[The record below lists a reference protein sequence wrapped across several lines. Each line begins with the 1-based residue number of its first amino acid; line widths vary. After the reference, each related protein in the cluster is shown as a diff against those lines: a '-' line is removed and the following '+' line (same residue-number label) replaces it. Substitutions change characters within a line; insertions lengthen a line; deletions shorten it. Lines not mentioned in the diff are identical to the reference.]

1 MKIFDMHIHARGETP
16 DPQGLLEKMDK
27 AGVYGGCV
35 FSNRPLEFAPEIGM
49 PFEKRL
55 ELVFEYSKGNEGRI
69 FPVLWIHPYEENI
82 IEKVHIAV
90 ERGIMA
96 FKIICGDFYI
106 YEEPCLNLLREIAK
120 LNKPVFFHSG
130 ILWDSKVSSNYNRPL
145 NWEALLEIEGLR
157 FSMGHCSWPWI
168 DECIALYGK
177 FMNAGTVRSGSAEMF
192 FDITPGTPE
201 IYRRELLTKL
211 YTLGYDVGDNVMFG
225 TDSTAH
231 IYRTEWPAQW
241 LRTDGEILDLL
252 GISQENREKLYR
264 NNLMRFLGKS
274 EQTAS
279 PLNPTPDDSNK
290 WSGQNKDVPAVI
302 EAWYQAL
309 QFPRIYDWD
318 FKDALA
324 TVPVSDAITTASP
337 AYETEDGRRNLL
349 QVLYL
354 CEKTKEL
361 YQARGIPREIL
372 MDTLSDIVTWTNT
385 WSGIRDGLYLGE
397 LSWLK
402 RHLEGKLFRLG
413 RLQFCM
419 GHAEQDIPQ
428 ANVKKGDSVIEIHI
442 PEGDAMTAEACDA
455 SIARAREF
463 FGTYFPEFDY
473 KCFTCHSWL
482 LDPTLAEI
490 LKPESNI
497 LTFQSRFTVTE
508 SDADDSIVRYVFA
521 WNATRYNLKKFACE
535 TSLAQRVKARIQ
547 SGGGFYV
554 SLGFFK

>member
-1 MKIFDMHIHARGETP
+1 MTVFDVHIHAFNVTP
-16 DPQGLLEKMDK
+16 DPKGLLAKMEQV
-27 AGVYGGCV
+27 GIFGGCV
-35 FSNRPLEFAPEIGM
+35 FSNWP
-49 PFEKRL
+49 KRANAAL
-55 ELVFEYSKGNEGRI
+55 GTDFDTRLNEVLAWTKGYEDRL
-69 FPVLWIHPYEENI
+69 FPVMWIHPYEEDILEN
-82 IEKVHIAV
+82 IEKAV
-90 ERGIMA
+90 RAGVCA
-96 FKIICGDFYI
+96 FKIICTDFYV
-106 YEEPCLNLLREIAK
+106 YEERCLAVLKKIAS
-120 LNKPVFFHSG
+120 LGKPVFFHSG
-130 ILWDSKVSSNYNRPL
+130 ILWDGQVSSSYNRPI
-145 NWEALLEIEGLR
+145 NWEALLEIDGLR

-252 GISQENREKLYR
+252 GISRENREKLYR

-274 EQTAS
+274 EQSAVH
-279 PLNPTPDDSNK
+279 LNPTPDDSNK
-290 WSGQNKDVPAVI
+290 WSGQSKDVPAVI
-302 EAWYQAL
+302 EKWYRAL

-324 TVPVSDAITTASP
+324 TVPVSDAITTESP
-337 AYETEDGRRNLL
+337 AYATEDGKRNLL

-354 CEKTKEL
+354 CESTKAF
-361 YQARGIPREIL
+361 YQKRGIPQEIL

-402 RHLEGKLFRLG
+402 RHLEGKLFQLG

-419 GHAEQDIPQ
+419 GYAEHDIPQ
-428 ANVKKGDSVIEIHI
+428 ANVKKGDKVIEIHI
-442 PEGDAMTAEACDA
+442 PEGEAMTVEACDA

-497 LTFQSRFTVTE
+497 LAFQSRFAVVE
-508 SDADDSIVRYVFA
+508 SDSDDAIVRYVFA

-535 TSLAQRVKARIQ
+535 SSLAQRVKARIQ